1 MEILKKLAEKVKGLT
16 VNDLIHELSES
27 PEFTD
32 LIIKLN
38 TVNQLYDKG
47 IDSRG
52 RSLGD
57 YAANTI
63 EGTKLYKGKK
73 EKGQR
78 FDHITLNDTG
88 DFYESFKINLDSN
101 SDFSIEADT
110 IKDSIEGTIDLLDAY
125 GEDILGLTD
134 ESLKTLREKALEI
147 LIPYI
152 KNVLLQ

>member
-1 MEILKKLAEKVKGLT
+1 MEILKKLAEKVKALT

-27 PEFTD
+27 PEFND
-32 LIIKLN
+32 LIIELN
-38 TVNQLYDKG
+38 TRSQLYERG

-63 EGTKLYKGKK
+63 EGTKFYKGKK

-88 DFYESFKINLDSN
+88 EFYESFKVTIDTGF
-101 SDFSIEADT
+101 DIIIDADT
-110 IKDSIEGTIDLLDAY
+110 IKDTIDLLDAY
-125 GEDILGLTD
+125 GEDILGLTE

-152 KNVLLQ
+152 KNVLLQV